1 MSYISFTGEYRYSID
16 AKGRVN
22 MPAPLRKALPDS
34 SEETVVLT
42 RGQTENVVAFPLD
55 EWKKIQN
62 GLNKL
67 STINPLH
74 RNFIRSLTR
83 YASICKFDSQGRIA
97 LPQNLI
103 DYAKIKKDVVIIGL
117 HSEIEIWDPDTL
129 NYYEKADF
137 KLDPEDFENLANELR
152 GS

>member
-129 NYYEKADF
+129 NYYEQADF

>member
-1 MSYISFTGEYRYSID
+1 MDFISFTGEYNYSID

-34 SEETVVLT
+34 SEATVVLT
-42 RGQTENVVAFPLD
+42 RGQMENIVVYSLD
-55 EWKKIQN
+55 EWKKIQE

-97 LPQNLI
+97 IPPNLLE
-103 DYAKIKKDVVIIGL
+103 YAKIKKDVAIIGL
-117 HSEIEIWDPDTL
+117 NTEIEIWDPEL
-129 NYYEKADF
+129 LRFHEQIDF
-137 KLDPEDFENLANELR
+137 RLDQADFENLANELR
-152 GS
+152 RP

>member
-1 MSYISFTGEYRYSID
+1 MSNISFTGEYHYSID
-16 AKGRVN
+16 SKGRVN

-55 EWKKIQN
+55 EWKNIQD
-62 GLNKL
+62 GLSKL

-103 DYAKIKKDVVIIGL
+103 EYAKIKKDVVIIGL
-117 HSEIEIWDPDTL
+117 NSEIEIWDPEVL
-129 NYYEKADF
+129 NHYEQSTF

>member
-1 MSYISFTGEYRYSID
+1 MTYLSFTGEYNYSID

-42 RGQTENVVAFPLD
+42 RGQTENIVAFPLD
-55 EWKKIQN
+55 EWKKIQE
-62 GLNKL
+62 GLSKL

-97 LPQNLI
+97 IPQNLLE
-103 DYAKIKKDVVIIGL
+103 YAKIKKDVAIIGL
-117 HSEIEIWDPDTL
+117 NSEIEIWDPETL
-129 NYYEKADF
+129 RYHEQADF
-137 KLDPEDFENLANELR
+137 KLDQEDFENLANELR
-152 GS
+152 RS